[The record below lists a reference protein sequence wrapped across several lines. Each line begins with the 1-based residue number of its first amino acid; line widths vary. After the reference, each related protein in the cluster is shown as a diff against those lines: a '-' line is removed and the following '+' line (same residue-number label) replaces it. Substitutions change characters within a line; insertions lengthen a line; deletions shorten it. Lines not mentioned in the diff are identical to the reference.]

1 VSRMTPSWSP
11 LPADTSPPS
20 NDLPMI
26 EIQFYITV
34 EVIPCLEMAEE
45 SRLLSVAGLLLH
57 EFLKEQLVALLV
69 ELGDDSHNMV
79 DAPRQGHIKMNRSC
93 LYPGS
98 LSVGGSS
105 GARMK
110 PPEV

>member
-1 VSRMTPSWSP
+1 VSRMPPSWSP

-79 DAPRQGHIKMNRSC
+79 DALGQGHIKMNRSC

-98 LSVGGSS
+98 LSVGGSG
-105 GARMK
+105 GAGMK
-110 PPEV
+110 PPKI

>member
-1 VSRMTPSWSP
+1 MPPSWSP
-11 LPADTSPPS
+11 LPADTSSSS
-20 NDLPMI
+20 NDLPTTK
-26 EIQFYITV
+26 IQFYITL
-34 EVIPCLEMAEE
+34 EVIPCMEMVEE
-45 SRLLSVAGLLLH
+45 SRLLSVAGLLLR
-57 EFLKEQLVALLV
+57 EFLKEQLAALLV